1 MNKSDA
7 SEPTYAERQ
16 SDRWIHVSKQ
26 WINRQADQFDAEMK
40 RQKTLGPLPAKL
52 EFGKELRRQLSSAD
66 IAQMSDSEYKI
77 YRAQVRERVRRK
89 FLGARIDPTYK
100 LGKSGGYQPTAMP

>member
-1 MNKSDA
+1 MNKSDPD
-7 SEPTYAERQ
+7 EPTYAERQ

-89 FLGARIDPTYK
+89 FLGTRIDPTYK

>member
-1 MNKSDA
+1 MCRSNGL
-7 SEPTYAERQ
+7 TGRL
-16 SDRWIHVSKQ
+16 
-26 WINRQADQFDAEMK
+26 QFGAEMT
-40 RQKTLGPLPAKL
+40 RQETLGPLPTKL
-52 EFGKELRRQLSSAD
+52 EFEKELRRQLSSAD

-89 FLGARIDPTYK
+89 FLGTRIDPTYK

>member
-16 SDRWIHVSKQ
+16 SERWVHVSKQ
-26 WINRQADQFDAEMK
+26 WINRQAEQFDAEMK

-89 FLGARIDPTYK
+89 FLGGAIRSDI
-100 LGKSGGYQPTAMP
+100 